1 MYACL
6 RSWHALAAAVL
17 LAPVIFQSSD
27 VRAEYVFLAFT
38 FACVLVPVSVLGART
53 FLKAD
58 ALLDCKV
65 PVGSVWA
72 VWSQVTAHTVVSRG
86 FTVRQARCNVY
97 QAASVKPLVGLA
109 IRVWLVGPA
118 RSRLKWGRG
127 IHVQTLKAS
136 FSLEG

>member
-6 RSWHALAAAVL
+6 RSWHALASAVL
-17 LAPVIFQSSD
+17 LAPVIFQSTD

-38 FACVLVPVSVLGART
+38 LACVLIPVSVLGAGT

-65 PVGSVWA
+65 PVGFVWA
-72 VWSQVTAHTVVSRG
+72 VWSQVTANAVISGG
-86 FTVRQARCNVY
+86 FTVRQACCNVY

-109 IRVWLVGPA
+109 IRVWLVRPT
-118 RSRLKWGRG
+118 RSRLKWGWG
-127 IHVQTLKAS
+127 IHVQT
-136 FSLEG
+136 

>member
-17 LAPVIFQSSD
+17 LAPVILQSTD
-27 VRAEYVFLAFT
+27 VRTVYVFLAFT
-38 FACVLVPVSVLGART
+38 LACVLIPVSVLGAGT

-65 PVGSVWA
+65 PVGFVWA
-72 VWSQVTAHTVVSRG
+72 VWSQVTAHAVISRG
-86 FTVRQARCNVY
+86 FTVRQACCNVY
-97 QAASVKPLVGLA
+97 QAASVKPLVGLT

-118 RSRLKWGRG
+118 RSRLKWGWG
-127 IHVQTLKAS
+127 IHVQT
-136 FSLEG
+136 